1 MLARLS
7 LSLSAVL
14 CVYIWKSS
22 KGLYELY
29 NKPSASLTII
39 IIITRR
45 AYVCIFIERERERE
59 TEPAAAS
66 SNRKKKKKKERATLL
81 ATGQFIKEKRTK

>member
-45 AYVCIFIERERERE
+45 AYVCIFIERERERDR
-59 TEPAAAS
+59 AS
-66 SNRKKKKKKERATLL
+66 SSEFQSKEEEEERKGHALGDWT
-81 ATGQFIKEKRTK
+81 IY